1 MRTIAALLLVGLGV
15 APAAPAV
22 ADNHR
27 VIHVRPGQSIQNAV
41 ERAEPGDTVI
51 VGPGTYREAGR
62 ACPGDP
68 THRCAVVIS
77 RNDITLRG
85 QGGAGRR
92 VVLENAGNQTR
103 GIAVARPDASGA
115 SCLND
120 SAQRLRGVR
129 VEGFTVNGFGHDGIF
144 LLCVDDWVV
153 AHNATHSNAEY
164 GIFPSHSRRGR
175 VTDNVAT
182 GSNDTGIYVGQ
193 SSDVRVDDNLAMS
206 NVSGFEIENSTGVV
220 LRDNQALGNTG
231 GILSFTLPF
240 LDVKSNHDNVIA
252 DNEVLAN
259 NKTNTCVDPDDAVC
273 QVPSGTGILV
283 LAADRNRVR
292 DNEVRNNNSF
302 GIGVANYCVALGLSP
317 AKCSALDIDPDPDGN
332 RIVDN
337 TVRGNGHSPDPSV
350 PSVFAV
356 DLAWDTTGAGNCWRA
371 NRADTTFP
379 PTLPT
384 CA

>member
-15 APAAPAV
+15 APAGPAF
-22 ADNHR
+22 ADDHR
-27 VIHVRPGQSIQNAV
+27 VIRVRPGQSIQNAV
-41 ERAEPGDTVI
+41 ERAEPGDTVL
-51 VGPGTYREAGR
+51 VQPGTYREAGR
-62 ACPGDP
+62 PCPADP
-68 THRCAVVIS
+68 SHRCAVVVS
-77 RNDITLRG
+77 RNGITLRG
-85 QGGAGRR
+85 ETDDGQR
-92 VVLENAGNQTR
+92 VVLENAGNQAQ
-103 GIAVARPDASGA
+103 GIAVARPGASGA
-115 SCLND
+115 SCLKD
-120 SAQRLRGVR
+120 AGQRLRGVR

-153 AHNATHSNAEY
+153 AHNATHANAEY

-175 VTDNVAT
+175 ITDNVVT
-182 GSNDTGIYVGQ
+182 GANDTGIYTGQ
-193 SSDVRVDDNLAMS
+193 SQDVRVDDNLAMG

-220 LRDNQALGNTG
+220 LRENRALGNTG

-259 NKTNTCVDPDDAVC
+259 NKANSCLDPQDTVC
-273 QVPSGTGILV
+273 KVPSGTGILV

-292 DNEVRNNNSF
+292 DNEVRDNNSF

-317 AKCSALDIDPDPDGN
+317 AECSKLDIDPNPDAN
-332 RIVDN
+332 RIVHN

-356 DLAWDTTGAGNCWRA
+356 DLAWDTTGTGNCWAA
-371 NRADTTFP
+371 NRAGTTFP
-379 PTLPT
+379 ANLPT
-384 CA
+384 CV